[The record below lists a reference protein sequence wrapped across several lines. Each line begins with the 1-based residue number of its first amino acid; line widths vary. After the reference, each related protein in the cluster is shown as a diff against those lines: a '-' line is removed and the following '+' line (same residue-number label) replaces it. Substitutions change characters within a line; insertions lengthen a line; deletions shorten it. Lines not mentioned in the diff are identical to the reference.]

1 MATCIQRQ
9 HKQSSSVHH
18 TSQADDLHHRAVRRV
33 ETVMMACLKLRRE
46 VHGIAG
52 ILVARWLLGFG
63 NSLLTVPDHD
73 IGDSGDYLD

>member
-1 MATCIQRQ
+1 
-9 HKQSSSVHH
+9 
-18 TSQADDLHHRAVRRV
+18 
-33 ETVMMACLKLRRE
+33 MMACLKLRRE